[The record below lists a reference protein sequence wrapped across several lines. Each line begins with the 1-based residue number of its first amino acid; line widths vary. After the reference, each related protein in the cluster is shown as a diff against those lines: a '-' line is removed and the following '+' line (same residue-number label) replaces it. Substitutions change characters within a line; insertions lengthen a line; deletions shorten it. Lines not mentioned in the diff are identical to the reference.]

1 MTVKYILT
9 ETVFN
14 TNPCVE
20 QTPSEEVDPT
30 TSLIVSLTEA
40 AQPTCHSF
48 SWMEAIKEFVHFFI
62 IAITVV
68 VVAMPEGLP
77 LAVTISLAYSVMK
90 MKKENNLVRK
100 IEASETMG
108 GADQICTD
116 KTGTLTQ
123 NKMTVRGLWCGDKTY
138 QN

>member
-14 TNPCVE
+14 NNPCVE

-48 SWMEAIKEFVHFFI
+48 TWMEAIKEFVHFFI

-77 LAVTISLAYSVMK
+77 LAVTLSLAYSVKK
-90 MKKENNLVRK
+90 MLYDKNLVR
-100 IEASETMG
+100 
-108 GADQICTD
+108 
-116 KTGTLTQ
+116 
-123 NKMTVRGLWCGDKTY
+123 
-138 QN
+138 